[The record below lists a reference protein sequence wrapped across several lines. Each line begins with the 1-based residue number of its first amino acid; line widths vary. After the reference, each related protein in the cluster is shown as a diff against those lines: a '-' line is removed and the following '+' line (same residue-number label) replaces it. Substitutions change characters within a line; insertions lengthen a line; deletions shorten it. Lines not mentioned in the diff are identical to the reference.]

1 MNRRIVVRARRRFLA
16 ATLTLIGTASCG
28 HADRGR
34 EAGSSFR
41 DASTARSAEV
51 RGRPRLRLLDSIILH
66 ETDSVYVG
74 SPGAFFQVDS
84 EWNLFIPDEST
95 NRLLEYDRQGRFM
108 GAFGRSGAGP
118 GEFRDIGAVG
128 LVTDSLVLQDSH
140 GNRRVNIFDR
150 RTRRYLGQFRYEGYL
165 SGMSAGSDREWLALS
180 DARGHRVLGWVA
192 WSRVLSPMTEAAESA
207 VVASFAGRPSEY
219 DRYPLLNEWDDMKVA
234 VLEGGPV
241 LAIGGSDRLVRYSR
255 DGVVRDTIKVPVVR
269 RRGVR
274 QEILERFFVR
284 RPQTAAEARRLSD
297 ATSRAISALLG
308 LWKMPDGSLLVWYQ
322 DPHFENGGR
331 VLKGVAFLSIVT
343 RDGSRAC
350 VDAAVEAPGSGRPR
364 LDVKGDTIL
373 VLDQVVSTTG
383 EPRVTTVVRRYLFDT
398 SECEWLP
405 TH

>member
-1 MNRRIVVRARRRFLA
+1 
-16 ATLTLIGTASCG
+16 
-28 HADRGR
+28 
-34 EAGSSFR
+34 
-41 DASTARSAEV
+41 
-51 RGRPRLRLLDSIILH
+51 LLDSIILH

-74 SPGAFFQVDS
+74 SPGALFQVDS

-95 NRLLEYDRQGRFM
+95 NRLLEYDRQGRFI

-118 GEFRDIGAVG
+118 GEFRDIGPVG

-140 GNRRVNIFDR
+140 GNRRVNVFDR

-165 SGMSAGSDREWLALS
+165 SGMSAGLDRVWLALS
-180 DARGHRVLGWVA
+180 DASRNRVLGWVA

-219 DRYPLLNEWDDMKVA
+219 DRYPLLNEWDDMKV
-234 VLEGGPV
+234 VSFEDGPV

-255 DGVVRDTIKVPVVR
+255 DGVVHDTIKVAVVG
-269 RRGVR
+269 RRGVK
-274 QEILERFFVR
+274 QETLERLFTR

-373 VLDQVVSTTG
+373 ALDQVVSTTG
-383 EPRVTTVVRRYLFDT
+383 EPRVTTVVRRYLLDT